1 MNTKVNLNIKDP
13 SVSAAGADPHE
24 MIRLDGIKKIYN
36 PGSVSEMCLFSNFS
50 LTVARGSFVS
60 IVGSNG
66 SGKTSLLNMICGSIS
81 PDSGRVLIG
90 GRDVTAMP
98 EHQRY
103 SHIGRVWQDPARGSC
118 SGMTVLEN
126 MALADCGP
134 SDPADAR
141 SSRHGAKCRPFDL
154 SRGIRRSRIEL
165 YREKLADLHLGL
177 EDKLY
182 QPAGTLSGGQRQALA
197 LVMATMTP
205 IDILILDEHTAALDP
220 KSADVVM
227 ELTDKAVRDGELTAL
242 MVTHNLRFAA
252 DYGDR
257 LIMMHAGEAVLDVAG
272 EEKRR
277 RTVPDLVGLFT
288 DISIECGN

>member
-1 MNTKVNLNIKDP
+1 MDNQIINNSP
-13 SVSAAGADPHE
+13 A
-24 MIRLDGIKKIYN
+24 MIRLEGIKKIYN
-36 PGSVSEMCLFSNFS
+36 PGSVSEICLFSGFDLS
-50 LTVARGSFVS
+50 VERSSFVS

-66 SGKTSLLNMICGSIS
+66 SGKTSLLNMICGSI
-81 PDSGRVLIG
+81 PVDSGRVVIDG
-90 GRDVTAMP
+90 TDVTGMP

-103 SHIGRVWQDPARGSC
+103 AHIGRVWQDPARGSC

-126 MALADCGP
+126 MALADSGP
-134 SDPADAR
+134 SDDRAKKALIG
-141 SSRHGAKCRPFDL
+141 RHGAKCRPFDL
-154 SRGIRRSRIEL
+154 SRGIRRKRIE
-165 YREKLADLHLGL
+165 YYKTKLADLHLGL

-220 KSADVVM
+220 KSAEVIM
-227 ELTDKAVRDGELTAL
+227 ELTNQAVRGGDLTAL

-257 LIMMHAGEAVLDVAG
+257 LIMMHAGEAVLDVCG

-277 RTVPDLVGLFT
+277 RTVADLVGLFT